1 MKGDS
6 GHYCFECAES
16 KGFTWTRYALCQ
28 RASPRALREALHDEP
43 GPGIAPGPP
52 AGQPP
57 VDREDP
63 HVAPPPGAP
72 PEVMV
77 DLANVNTSV
86 PRDLTQIHPLPE
98 ILPTTAGGLL
108 AVFIGDRSGAEIRN
122 ADAAAGAAPQ
132 SVGVNAAVSLSR
144 SSSSS
149 SAAETG
155 PATVS
160 PAAVPEP
167 AAPAPNEI
175 TPNSETPTVLYN
187 ERLPPST
194 AADVGLEVEEEQV
207 WQSLDADLM
216 DDDISS
222 IIELPA
228 HDSAVG
234 AASDAATDG
243 GSQAGTREHVRS
255 HVVLNV
261 NDEQVISEPAQAPIP
276 VATATSVLPPIP
288 PAPERHETARPP
300 KARRCGDGTHMLLSH
315 QIEGYEF
322 NTLHPRT
329 RNLITAFDR
338 VGICPGCARWSQGS
352 MRYVK
357 TGIINHNTVQRM
369 ALHSD
374 VPTHCCSNCMNRDRV
389 SMDLDQLR
397 GTKAD
402 CAYWYGHTAKWIE
415 IREQVGWLYRDDH
428 ERYDHAIT
436 LLPGGSRSVT

>member
-1 MKGDS
+1 
-6 GHYCFECAES
+6 
-16 KGFTWTRYALCQ
+16 
-28 RASPRALREALHDEP
+28 
-43 GPGIAPGPP
+43 
-52 AGQPP
+52 
-57 VDREDP
+57 
-63 HVAPPPGAP
+63 
-72 PEVMV
+72 MV
-77 DLANVNTSV
+77 DLAKVNTSV

-98 ILPTTAGGLL
+98 IIPTTAGGLL
-108 AVFIGDRSGAEIRN
+108 TVFIGDRSGAEIRN

-132 SVGVNAAVSLSR
+132 SMGVNAAVSLSR

-149 SAAETG
+149 SAAEAG
-155 PATVS
+155 LSAAS
-160 PAAVPEP
+160 PTAMTEPE
-167 AAPAPNEI
+167 APAPNEI

-187 ERLPPST
+187 EHFPPST
-194 AADVGLEVEEEQV
+194 AADVGLEVEEVRV
-207 WQSLDADLM
+207 WESLDADLM

-228 HDSAVG
+228 HNSAVG
-234 AASDAATDG
+234 AASDVATDG
-243 GSQAGTREHVRS
+243 GSQAGTRAHVQS
-255 HVVLNV
+255 HVVLNINV
-261 NDEQVISEPAQAPIP
+261 EQANSEPAQTPIP
-276 VATATSVLPPIP
+276 ASTATSVLPPIP

-300 KARRCGDGTHMLLSH
+300 KARRRGDGTHMFLSH
-315 QIEGYEF
+315 QIEGYEL

-338 VGICPGCARWSQGS
+338 VGICQGCARWSQGS

-369 ALHSD
+369 SLHSD

-402 CAYWYGHTAKWIE
+402 CAYWYGHTAKCTE

-428 ERYDHAIT
+428 ERYDHAI
-436 LLPGGSRSVT
+436 LFLPGGFRH